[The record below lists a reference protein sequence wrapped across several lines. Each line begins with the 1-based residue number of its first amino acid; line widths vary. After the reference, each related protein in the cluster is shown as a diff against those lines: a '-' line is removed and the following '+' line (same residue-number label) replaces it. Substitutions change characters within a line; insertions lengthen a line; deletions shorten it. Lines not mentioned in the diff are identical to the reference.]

1 MKTIIPRIILII
13 MLSLSLTLECIECI
27 DATTKAHQYEVPA
40 VVDEIVADCV
50 TLVDNN
56 GDAWEFEGDGYE
68 IGQMV
73 IVVFDDCKT
82 ANPYDDEIIEIRG

>member
-1 MKTIIPRIILII
+1 MKAIIPKIILIV
-13 MLSLSLTLECIECI
+13 MLSLSLTLEYI
-27 DATTKAHQYEVPA
+27 DANTKAHQYEVPA
-40 VVDEIVADCV
+40 IVDEIVADCV

-56 GDAWEFEGDGYE
+56 GDAWEFEGGGYK

>member
-1 MKTIIPRIILII
+1 MKTIISRIILIV
-13 MLSLSLTLECIECI
+13 MLSLSLTLEYI
-27 DATTKAHQYEVPA
+27 DANTKAHQYEVPA

-73 IVVFDDCKT
+73 IVVFDDCRT